1 MASKKP
7 YHKED
12 LRGDLLAAARQWV
25 ETQGHLG
32 LSIRTLAQQ
41 VGVSPG
47 APYHHFPDRR
57 ALLLALA
64 MEGFAEML
72 AQSRA
77 AVAAAGDPVARL
89 RAMGTEFVAFAAA
102 HPHLVDL
109 MYESELTSPA
119 IDPALLEFQIAAH
132 EMLRGAVSAACPG
145 IDTDEAS
152 LRSIAYWS
160 AIYGFTS
167 MVRKGVIRPSRAI
180 PAAEGLG
187 QAVMERAL
195 RAAVID

>member
-1 MASKKP
+1 MPAKKT
-7 YHKED
+7 YHKDD
-12 LRGDLLAAARQWV
+12 LRGDLLAAGRAWV
-25 ETQGHLG
+25 EAHGHLG

-64 MEGFAEML
+64 TEGFAGML

-77 AVAAAGDPVARL
+77 ILAAAGDPVARL
-89 RAMGTEFVAFAAA
+89 RALGMVFVTFAKE

-109 MYESELTSPA
+109 MYESELTAPA

-132 EMLRGAVSAACPG
+132 EMLRGAVVAACPG
-145 IDTDEAS
+145 IAAEEAG

-160 AIYGFTS
+160 AIYGFAS

-180 PAAEGLG
+180 PAADGLG
-187 QAVMERAL
+187 EAVVERAL
-195 RAAVID
+195 RAAITD

>member
-25 ETQGHLG
+25 EAHGHLG
-32 LSIRTLAQQ
+32 LSIRTLAAQ
-41 VGVSPG
+41 VGVSAG

-64 MEGFAEML
+64 MEGFADML

-77 AVAAAGDPVARL
+77 AVVAASDPVAQL
-89 RAMGTEFVAFAAA
+89 RALGRVFVAFAAV

-109 MYESELTSPA
+109 MYESELTTPA

-132 EMLRGAVSAACPG
+132 EMLRGTVVAACPG
-145 IDTDEAS
+145 IDAEEAG

-160 AIYGFTS
+160 AIYGFAS

-187 QAVMERAL
+187 EAVVERAL
-195 RAAVID
+195 RAAITD